1 MMTTSMNNNQKK
13 PDWKK
18 YAVFAAM
25 GLLFVGA
32 MYMILAPSAKSKEQQ
47 NAGSG
52 LNMDVPA
59 PASSEMVDDKRTA
72 YEQEQALQKQQE
84 RMKTLDDFIGMV
96 EVDSRPAE
104 DSDLLLVDEKPAVKQ
119 TSTSRTGNTAGRT
132 SAQSSVDAYRDMNRT
147 LGSFYEQPKEDER
160 VKQLTEQVE
169 SLKGQLEAQQTGS
182 TMDEQLALMEKSY
195 EMAARFMNGT
205 NGTSETMETP
215 AVSNVLTVPS
225 QPEPFSSK
233 SAKTT
238 VVPVT
243 GVREQVVSAL
253 PQPVSD
259 AEFVATYSQER
270 NIGFYSP
277 EGGDGSQVRN
287 TIRACIHDDQ
297 TVSDGLETQRNV
309 RIRLTEPMSAGG
321 TVIPAHTILT
331 GQARIGERLDVTIV
345 SIEYMGRI
353 YVTNLDVYDVD
364 GQRGIA
370 IPPSMEA
377 NALREVA
384 ANTGSS
390 VGTSI
395 TFSQSAGQQIAADV
409 GRGVVQGTSQ
419 YIAKKMRVIKIHLKA
434 GHQIFLLP
442 KDSF

>member
-1 MMTTSMNNNQKK
+1 
-13 PDWKK
+13 
-18 YAVFAAM
+18 
-25 GLLFVGA
+25 
-32 MYMILAPSAKSKEQQ
+32 
-47 NAGSG
+47 
-52 LNMDVPA
+52 
-59 PASSEMVDDKRTA
+59 
-72 YEQEQALQKQQE
+72 
-84 RMKTLDDFIGMV
+84 
-96 EVDSRPAE
+96 
-104 DSDLLLVDEKPAVKQ
+104 
-119 TSTSRTGNTAGRT
+119 
-132 SAQSSVDAYRDMNRT
+132 
-147 LGSFYEQPKEDER
+147 
-160 VKQLTEQVE
+160 
-169 SLKGQLEAQQTGS
+169 
-182 TMDEQLALMEKSY
+182 
-195 EMAARFMNGT
+195 
-205 NGTSETMETP
+205 
-215 AVSNVLTVPS
+215 
-225 QPEPFSSK
+225 
-233 SAKTT
+233 
-238 VVPVT
+238 
-243 GVREQVVSAL
+243 
-253 PQPVSD
+253 
-259 AEFVATYSQER
+259 
-270 NIGFYSP
+270 
-277 EGGDGSQVRN
+277 
-287 TIRACIHDDQ
+287 
-297 TVSDGLETQRNV
+297 LETQRNV